1 MNARDFE
8 KEIKIHIE
16 ARYPVL
22 WVVSFEERRAEKI
35 LEEMCRAAGFKFWSW
50 SVSRG
55 LYSAEKKKWEP
66 LGREKVLTTIE
77 ERIQKSGEDNNLFLL
92 KDIAGYFNSHEFLR
106 KFRDIPAII
115 DEHQPLNTIC
125 ILSPTLTEIPPELD
139 EDIVVIE
146 LSLPDYD
153 EIGEIVTTTFG
164 KLIPEKWYPSTR
176 AILYK
181 SLQGLSMDNIRR
193 VVRKAITQ
201 NNGKLTEDCISFIQE
216 EKQQIIKKQKTLD
229 YYTHKET
236 IEHIGGLAGTHK
248 GVF

>member
-1 MNARDFE
+1 MIAKEFRN
-8 KEIKIHIE
+8 EIKIHVE
-16 ARYPVL
+16 ARYPIL
-22 WVVSFEERRAEKI
+22 WLVSFEERRVEKL
-35 LEEMCRAAGFKFWSW
+35 LEGLASETDFKYWCW

-55 LYSAEKKKWEP
+55 LYSGEKKKWEA
-66 LGREKVLTTIE
+66 LGREKVLTTIDE
-77 ERIQKSGEDNNLFLL
+77 KISKSQHDNNIFLL
-92 KDIAGYFNSHEFLR
+92 KDISGYFHSHEFLR
-106 KFRDIPAII
+106 KFRDLPAII
-115 DEHQPLNTIC
+115 DENQPLNTIC

-153 EIGEIVTTTFG
+153 EIEEIVTTTFG

-176 AILYK
+176 AILFK

-193 VVRKAITQ
+193 VVRKAISL

-236 IEHIGGLAGTHK
+236 IENIGGLGEIK
-248 GVF
+248 KWFI